1 MTSLKYLRDIMTSKL
16 TLDDVM
22 KSTGFDESLFKSM
35 KIAVL

>member
-22 KSTGFDESLFKSM
+22 KSTRFDKSLFKSM
-35 KIAVL
+35 KMAVL